1 MLEKDTSGNQ
11 NGALQL
17 MSFNRIRI
25 SKSATVRL
33 SMLKGR
39 TGLTPN
45 ILGRIGF
52 CLSLGDP
59 SIPNPANYD
68 EEGQEFNRYTL
79 TGEWDKFFIA
89 LLKERLLKDGLDINK
104 DLLPQFR
111 AHLNRGAIT
120 LFDKAKDLRD
130 LRELL
135 PLSVAT
141 P

>member
-1 MLEKDTSGNQ
+1 
-11 NGALQL
+11 

-25 SKSATVRL
+25 SKSASVRL

-45 ILGRIGF
+45 ILCRIGF
-52 CLSLGDP
+52 CLSLAEP
-59 SIPNPANYD
+59 SVPNPENYD
-68 EEGQEFNRYTL
+68 ENGQEFNRYTL
-79 TGEWDKFFIA
+79 TGEWDKFFMA
-89 LLKERLLKDGLDINK
+89 LLKERLLKDGLDIDK

-120 LFDKAKDLRD
+120 LFDKAKDLND
-130 LRELL
+130 LSELL
-135 PLSVAT
+135 PLNAVK